1 MRTPLLV
8 RNAPSVGKFTTYG
21 KFSFRI
27 ASHCSFSTIRKF
39 LQDVVG
45 VRISRGQLR
54 TVCGKVAR
62 SLDRPYQDLL
72 AALPEQE
79 RLNVDE
85 TGHKENKVAMWTWCF
100 KAPLFTLFKIDP
112 SRGSD
117 VLLNV
122 LGTEFRGVLGCDYF
136 SAYRKYLRLNENV
149 LVQFCLAHLIR
160 DVRFLVEHPNSKNR
174 AYGQRV
180 LAALRDLFGL
190 IHCRGRASEA
200 KFRGALEDQGYEVWT
215 QATYRVP

>member
-1 MRTPLLV
+1 
-8 RNAPSVGKFTTYG
+8 
-21 KFSFRI
+21 
-27 ASHCSFSTIRKF
+27 
-39 LQDVVG
+39 
-45 VRISRGQLR
+45 
-54 TVCGKVAR
+54 
-62 SLDRPYQDLL
+62 
-72 AALPEQE
+72 
-79 RLNVDE
+79 
-85 TGHKENKVAMWTWCF
+85 MWTWCF
-100 KAPLFTLFKIDP
+100 RAPLFTLFKIDP

-200 KFRGALEDQGYEVWT
+200 KFRGRWKIR
-215 QATYRVP
+215 ATKSGRRRPIACRRRRKPRISPSGSISMAGSICGSSPRPVLNPPTIWRNKPFGSSSSTAV